1 MQKDNS
7 LAPLRIPGAE
17 ITEQGRQPGNS
28 VVKSGDAS
36 VRVVVFTLA
45 GHEHCVDVRRVR
57 EIIMAPRLSTVIESP
72 HFVDGVIEVR
82 GKIVPVIDLR
92 RRLQVAEAVDSH
104 EASVV
109 VIAQFGKDLAG
120 FRVDSVSEILTVPT
134 KLIEPPTRVVGGVKT
149 SFIDGLAYVG
159 SRFLVFLNLDA
170 ILSPEEESG
179 LGRSS
184 FGRTEDS
191 DQEAAQTAVTGYKRI
206 ITFQLDKE
214 TYGAEIGEVAEI
226 MEMVPIMP
234 IPHVPP
240 LVLGLVNLRGTI
252 VPIIDLRVRF
262 GLDRGAWTADSRI
275 VIVKERSFLVGLAV
289 DTMWEFL
296 KLTEDSFQPAPHGV
310 ARIDAEY
317 FKEVCEVK
325 GRMVSILDIKKILE
339 DTAVRSS
346 ASGRREI
353 G

>member
-1 MQKDNS
+1 MQKNNS
-7 LAPLRIPGAE
+7 RTPIRVPGAE
-17 ITEQGRQPGNS
+17 IAEQSLQSGYS
-28 VVKSGDAS
+28 VVKSGHAS
-36 VRVVVFTLA
+36 LRVVVFTLA

-104 EASVV
+104 EDSVV
-109 VIAQFGKDLAG
+109 MIAQFGKDLAG

-134 KLIEPPTRVVGGVKT
+134 RLIEPPTRVVGGVKT

-170 ILSPEEESG
+170 VLSPEEESR
-179 LGRSS
+179 LGRSC
-184 FGRTEDS
+184 FGRTEES
-191 DQEAAQTAVTGYKRI
+191 DQEAAQTAVTGFKRI

-240 LVLGLVNLRGTI
+240 LILGLVN
-252 VPIIDLRVRF
+252 VRWHDRTHNRPQSAIRPGPR
-262 GLDRGAWTADSRI
+262 GLDRGQSHCDREG
-275 VIVKERSFLVGLAV
+275 K
-289 DTMWEFL
+289 EFL
-296 KLTEDSFQPAPHGV
+296 RWIGGGQHVGVPQAYGRLLSAGPARCRQNRRGVFQGGM
-310 ARIDAEY
+310 R
-317 FKEVCEVK
+317 
-325 GRMVSILDIKKILE
+325 G
-339 DTAVRSS
+339 
-346 ASGRREI
+346 
-353 G
+353 